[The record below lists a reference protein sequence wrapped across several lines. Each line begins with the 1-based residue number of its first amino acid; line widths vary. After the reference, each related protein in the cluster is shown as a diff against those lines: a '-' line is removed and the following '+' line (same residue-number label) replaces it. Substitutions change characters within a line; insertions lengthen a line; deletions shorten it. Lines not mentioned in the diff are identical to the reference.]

1 MRLDKNLFL
10 VDIEEFTNET
20 KMNIDL
26 DSFNIPWT
34 KSDLGYLYSGESRE
48 RALNSQFRIDFET
61 HHPNAEINIDFL
73 ISTSED
79 VGSIKF
85 YLDNNEDSYD
95 VPDISETGVIED
107 IQTAKITIPD
117 AGEHYVIVSY
127 EREGF
132 TETGLDGA
140 EVHEVR
146 LYELM
151 TQEQYDDLFI
161 FETKT
166 ETRKV
171 TVPFE
176 IQYRDNYEMEIGEE
190 NILEEG
196 VNGEKLVTEEINFLN
211 GVETGRFVI
220 SEEIITPPVTQ
231 LVERGAELYVPD
243 STMQHIVT
251 ERITEFTSE
260 ELRSYSGNGK
270 PWETMDSENDK
281 LPISPSDLRTT
292 GTYTIIV
299 PIETETDHSKI
310 EVGYRH
316 YGNTSSLRIYL
327 NDEDNFIE
335 LSHFSSRSLSRTV
348 EFDIPEAGR
357 NRIRI
362 DFIQNADETT
372 WETTS
377 AFIDW
382 INVLSLVEIPNE
394 VEMIK
399 DVPLGD
405 KIIMD
410 LIPNREGLESVS
422 WTVVSQEH
430 YKKNN
435 RYPEEDR
442 SPTYATTL
450 LSDDII
456 DIIRHNFTSRKFY
469 YSAVGNSLRNFYKN
483 IPNNIKGVTLESR
496 KSFIP
501 TGTGVNAGG
510 DNEIGIG
517 GGLMN
522 LFIPSYGELGG
533 SLRRIEDPRG
543 TNVWFYFRRGTS
555 FDYQGDMLS
564 VNPSREELID
574 KYNEGQ
580 DWAGYQ
586 KEYGD
591 FIPYFTRETSRTM
604 YNPEQYL
611 PIYGIGKDNDIRWSY
626 LTPENGN
633 GWAGIRPAMH
643 IDQKAKVELV
653 EEGVYRIIEES
664 KDDSNDIISSEV
676 WRRTT
681 TTDFK
686 TIEIKEP
693 TMELGERIVL
703 RKGVKGTRVERYRLI
718 KYSNGYEERIT
729 LSVETTLP
737 EDETVLVG
745 TKKPEVDD
753 ETSDEIDKI
762 VEDIENDT
770 KYKYEK
776 KREEVGEPLP
786 FRTEY
791 RNSYELDAG
800 EERVLREGV
809 EGVLNRIYTVSYI
822 DEVEQSRVQ
831 IGTKIIEEAINKIVE
846 VGVEVEEPSGDRE
859 FVLVKRIDKVS
870 EYEMQWWKQEGTG
883 SWDLIGEDRRLPLKL
898 NNAGIKGKT
907 RIEIPFKVPISLGPS
922 SMKVELGY
930 FYSDPNSTSVEDG
943 EETSNLNVYVNDN
956 PQPFSIR
963 NSSIGT
969 ARTIE
974 FVLPKVKENTITL
987 EFDQRN
993 ENITDDDIN
1002 VSIEWI
1008 NVFRLFNK
1016 LDEGSGLTRIKN
1028 VPEGSRITL
1037 DLFPDG
1043 AMPKFSY
1050 WTLVDH
1056 NRSQYNDRYPD
1067 TDQNPNYATT
1077 LLSNEIVDVVSWKD
1091 NVEMSEH
1098 EFNSIKFSETE
1109 IGKGLKRFEDK
1120 LPNYL
1125 LGRLIE
1131 SKTSFIPF
1139 ESRIPNTPDDKFEDG
1154 YLSEW
1159 TKLSIPALGEIRS
1172 QETWSENTLL
1182 QREFAYGGNPI
1193 RTTTTPKNEI
1203 IDSFNRLALEGMGNG
1218 LTLKEYGDS
1227 VEFFIREAGKRFNSS
1242 TNKHLLYPIYLNN
1255 NTPDGS
1261 AYATASSRLVAG
1273 IRPLIHI
1280 EPDTVVRYVRDGE
1293 YRVVDSLEYSI
1304 QPNPIVDYRDEDK
1317 IEDYNFQTLLVKE
1330 PTLKKGV
1337 EVVSQEGEKG
1347 KVRRTYRTDIYRD
1360 KKETTYTI
1368 NVEVVEPAVDKIILV
1383 GTKEPDGWLPRT
1395 ESRIWFKDE
1404 HLPIKDIYRENPDL
1418 YVGQIV
1424 RVYGTTEPR
1433 AGFRRNRFV
1442 TNTLRSGEEFTY
1454 FDGHYY
1460 VVHPVHR
1467 YYDVGTKVGGD
1478 VDWNPPVSPD
1488 GGRDK
1493 KKHILNNYIYLLNS
1507 ENLEVDNIVD
1517 NYGSFSMTINYKSV
1531 GEFVIEIDNRLDS
1544 AKDMYIDRIIQF
1556 GASHRF
1562 VGIITRTEF
1571 SIDEEG
1577 NEIKVIKGRT
1587 IGDLL
1592 SRRVIWM
1599 PKTHPVKR
1607 YEGKS
1612 ETIIKDVITDNI
1624 INPEDPDRKINN
1636 FTVRESKE
1644 LGKDTF
1650 REYVYN
1656 SIEEV
1661 TEDLVSGENFGWE
1674 VFLDDDENELVF
1686 DILIGRDHSLSQEEN
1701 PQVLFSSELGNIES
1715 QEYIDDE
1722 SSHKNYVYIETY
1734 SSLWSNTPSDWNQ
1747 MGEEGVSGIDRKEGY
1762 TKADTYRPELFPPDS
1777 PQYGVYPETIG
1788 EWYLTDTS
1796 PIQNFDAKA
1805 IDGQIYTYGE
1815 DYDIGDIVS
1824 IENKDW
1830 GIEVDLRIISVTVE
1844 SSGEGMDFD
1853 VYLTFGDKIPRLT
1866 DRVKYEIENYDE
1878 TAHTGRR
1885 LVTSDELR
1893 SAVVTEQRI
1902 REIIRQETSG
1912 GGGWGGGF

>member
-26 DSFNIPWT
+26 DSFDTPWT

-48 RALNSQFRIDFET
+48 RELKSQFRIDFET

-95 VPDISETGVIED
+95 VPDISETGVIEN

-117 AGEHYVIVSY
+117 AGEHYIIVSY

-132 TETGLDGA
+132 TETGIDGV

-151 TQEQYDDLFI
+151 TQKQYDDLFI

-171 TVPFE
+171 PVPFE

-220 SEEIITPPVTQ
+220 SEEIITPPVIQ

-260 ELRSYSGNGK
+260 ELRSYSGSGK
-270 PWETMDSENDK
+270 PWRTMNSGNDK
-281 LPISPSDLRTT
+281 LPISPSELRTT

-299 PIETETDHSKI
+299 PIETETDNSKI

-316 YGNTSSLRIYL
+316 FGNTSSLRIYL

-335 LSHFSSRSLSRTV
+335 LEYFDNRATSRII

-372 WETTS
+372 YAGTS

-382 INVLSLVEIPNE
+382 INVFSLVEIPNE

-410 LIPNREGLESVS
+410 LIPNSEGLESVS
-422 WTVVSQEH
+422 WTVVSHEH
-430 YKKNN
+430 DKKNN
-435 RYPEEDR
+435 QYPEEDKA
-442 SPTYATTL
+442 PTYATTL

-456 DIIRHNFTSRKFY
+456 SLRK
-469 YSAVGNSLRNFYKN
+469 YSDNSAGIHLGVIGNSLKDLYKN

-501 TGTGVNAGG
+501 TGYGAGQGG
-510 DNEIGIG
+510 DDTTGIG
-517 GGLMN
+517 GSLMN

-533 SLRRIEDPRG
+533 DIRRIEDPRG
-543 TNVWFYFRRGTS
+543 TNIWFYFRRGTR

-564 VNPSREELID
+564 MNPSSEELID
-574 KYNEGQ
+574 KYNERQ
-580 DWAGYQ
+580 DLPQNQ

-591 FIPYFTRETSRTM
+591 FIPYFTREMSRGRFNTSGHYTT
-604 YNPEQYL
+604 
-611 PIYGIGKDNDIRWSY
+611 IYGIGRENDIRWSY
-626 LTPENGN
+626 STPESGY
-633 GWAGIRPAMH
+633 GWAGIRPAMY

-653 EEGVYRIIEES
+653 EDGVYKIVEES

-681 TTDFK
+681 TTDFR

-729 LSVETTLP
+729 LSVEISLP

-745 TKKPEVDD
+745 TKKPDIDD
-753 ETSDEIDKI
+753 ETSDEIDKVI
-762 VEDIENDT
+762 EDIENDT
-770 KYKYEK
+770 KHKYER
-776 KREEVGEPLP
+776 KREEIEEPLP

-800 EERVLREGV
+800 EERILREGV
-809 EGVLNRIYTVSYI
+809 EGVLNRIYIVSYV
-822 DEVEQSRVQ
+822 DGVEQLRSE
-831 IGTKIIEEAINKIVE
+831 IGTKIIEEATDRIVE
-846 VGVEVEEPSGDRE
+846 VGVEVKEPSGDRE
-859 FVLVKRIDKVS
+859 FVLVKRVDRVS
-870 EYEMQWWKQEGTG
+870 EYEMQWWKQDGIG

-898 NNAGIKGKT
+898 NSADIKGKT
-907 RIEIPFKVPISLGPS
+907 RIEIPFTVPATLGYS

-930 FYSDPNSTSVEDG
+930 FYSDPNSVPVEEGD
-943 EETSNLNVYVNDN
+943 ETSNLNIYVNDN

-963 NSSIGT
+963 NSSVRT

-974 FVLPKVKENTITL
+974 FVLPKLGKNTITL

-1016 LDEGSGLTRIKN
+1016 LDERSGLTRIKN

-1043 AMPKFSY
+1043 SMPKFSY

-1091 NVEMSEH
+1091 NVEMSDH
-1098 EFNSIKFSETE
+1098 EFNSMKFSDTE

-1172 QETWSENTLL
+1172 QETWSGNTLL

-1203 IDSFNRLALEGMGNG
+1203 IDSFNKLALEGMGNG

-1227 VEFFIREAGKRFNSS
+1227 VEFFIREARKMYNSS
-1242 TNKHLLYPIYLNN
+1242 TNKHLLHPIYLNN

-1261 AYATASSRLVAG
+1261 AYATAGSRLVAG

-1293 YRVVDSLEYSI
+1293 YRVVDSLEYGST
-1304 QPNPIVDYRDEDK
+1304 PNPIVETIDEHK
-1317 IEDYNFQTLLVKE
+1317 IEDHNFQTLRVKE

-1347 KVRRTYRTDIYRD
+1347 KVRRTYRTYIYRD
-1360 KKETTYTI
+1360 KKEVTDTI
-1368 NVEVVEPAVDKIILV
+1368 NVEIVEPAVDRIILV
-1383 GTKEPDGWLPRT
+1383 GTKEPEGWLPST
-1395 ESRIWFKDE
+1395 ESRIWFIDE
-1404 HLPIKDIYRENPDL
+1404 HLPIRDIYRENPDL
-1418 YVGQIV
+1418 YVGQII

-1442 TNTLRSGEEFTY
+1442 TITLRSGEEYTY
-1454 FDGHYY
+1454 PDGTHY

-1493 KKHILNNYIYLLNS
+1493 KNHILNNYIYLLNS

-1531 GEFVIEIDNRLDS
+1531 GEFVIEIDNRLDN

-1577 NEIKVIKGRT
+1577 NEIKIIQGRT

-1592 SRRVIWM
+1592 SRRVVWM
-1599 PKTHPVKR
+1599 PTDRSHRVMR
-1607 YEGKS
+1607 YEGNS

-1636 FTVRESKE
+1636 FTVRESKG
-1644 LGKDTF
+1644 LGRDMF
-1650 REYVYN
+1650 REFVFN
-1656 SIEEV
+1656 NIEEM
-1661 TEDLVSGENFGWE
+1661 TEELISEESFGWE
-1674 VFLDDDENELVF
+1674 VYLDEDNGELVF
-1686 DILIGRDHSLSQEEN
+1686 DILEGRNHSLSQEEN

-1722 SSHKNYVYIETY
+1722 SNHKNYLYLEYY
-1734 SSLWSNTPSDWNQ
+1734 SSLWSNTPSDWTL

-1762 TKADTYRPELFPPDS
+1762 TKADIYMPERIPPDS
-1777 PQYGVYPETIG
+1777 LQLSVPPEEVG
-1788 EWYLTDTS
+1788 GWYLADKS

-1878 TAHTGRR
+1878 TAHTGKRF
-1885 LVTSDELR
+1885 VTANELR
-1893 SAVVTEQRI
+1893 NAVVTEQRI

-1912 GGGWGGGF
+1912 GGGWG